1 MGANGVE
8 LQLYCF
14 VRQHFNSV
22 KWCIDNQST
31 LLIILGYYMQLC
43 QILLRKNAEDYDPK
57 DLKRTMEPR
66 LRQMHLKTIDKQAF
80 LFFL

>member
-1 MGANGVE
+1 
-8 LQLYCF
+8 
-14 VRQHFNSV
+14 
-22 KWCIDNQST
+22 
-31 LLIILGYYMQLC
+31 MQLC

-80 LFFL
+80 LFFLWFMIRLNTESCINILFEEPTDLKHNLAIFIFHV